1 MADAYSRVV
10 VTDIKIPFM
19 SMVVLMVKWAVATIP
34 ALIIL
39 SVIGSILFGAFHRAY
54 WGLAFADVVDVSQIF
69 KLGYSIKGRTAVRV
83 YGTSTVS
90 WTVQAEADN
99 GQWHHASRAGLLFEP
114 LLFFSLLPQLLRS
127 WTAPPP
133 PRFSEP

>member
-39 SVIGSILFGAFHRAY
+39 SVIGSILFGLFT
-54 WGLAFADVVDVSQIF
+54 GLI
-69 KLGYSIKGRTAVRV
+69 GG
-83 YGTSTVS
+83 
-90 WTVQAEADN
+90 
-99 GQWHHASRAGLLFEP
+99 WHSRMW
-114 LLFFSLLPQLLRS
+114 SM
-127 WTAPPP
+127 
-133 PRFSEP
+133 